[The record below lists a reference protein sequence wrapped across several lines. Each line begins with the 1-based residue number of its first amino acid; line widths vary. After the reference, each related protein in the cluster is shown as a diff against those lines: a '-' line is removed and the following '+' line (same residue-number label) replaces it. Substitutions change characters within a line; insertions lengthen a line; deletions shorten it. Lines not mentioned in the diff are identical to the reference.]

1 MDLLNSSV
9 GAVLLSSLN
18 TITAES
24 LREIVDV
31 FSTLEQG
38 TSTTSSSEKY
48 MSESD
53 PTSSLI

>member
-38 TSTTSSSEKY
+38 TSTISSSEKY